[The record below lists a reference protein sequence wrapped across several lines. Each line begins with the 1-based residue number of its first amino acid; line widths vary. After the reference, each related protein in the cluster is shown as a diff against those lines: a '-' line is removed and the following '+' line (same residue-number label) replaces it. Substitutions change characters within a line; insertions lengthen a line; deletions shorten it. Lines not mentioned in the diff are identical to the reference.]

1 MSRKRKKKSKASR
14 PARVVRT
21 QLPESERSS
30 GRAAQDNRELAQAFQ
45 NLMAYRD
52 EIDTRRKSR
61 TAEMATILVADL
73 LLAIAEQPGIVVT
86 DALCQ
91 RMGAT
96 LADDRESPFDVGTT
110 PTA

>member
-21 QLPESERSS
+21 QLPESGRSS

-61 TAEMATILVADL
+61 AAEMATILVADL

-86 DALCQ
+86 DDCANGWAL
-91 RMGAT
+91 R
-96 LADDRESPFDVGTT
+96 SPTTGSRRSTCGST